1 MKYKNMKTETVDKPS
16 SIYATEKPSKTKG
29 VMLQSTS
36 KTKGVMLQSTS
47 KTKGVMLLKP
57 KV

>member
-36 KTKGVMLQSTS
+36 KTKGVML
-47 KTKGVMLLKP
+47 LKP

>member
-29 VMLQSTS
+29 VMLQSTIDILS
-36 KTKGVMLQSTS
+36 HFD
-47 KTKGVMLLKP
+47 LLNAD
-57 KV
+57 